1 MLVDHEIW
9 QFAANQL
16 HLLFVDVLVG
26 VFAKVEEHVEHGG
39 VETLLLL
46 ILEGTMP

>member
-16 HLLFVDVLVG
+16 HLLFVDVLAG
-26 VFAKVEEHVEHGG
+26 VFAQDKERVERG
-39 VETLLLL
+39 V
-46 ILEGTMP
+46 